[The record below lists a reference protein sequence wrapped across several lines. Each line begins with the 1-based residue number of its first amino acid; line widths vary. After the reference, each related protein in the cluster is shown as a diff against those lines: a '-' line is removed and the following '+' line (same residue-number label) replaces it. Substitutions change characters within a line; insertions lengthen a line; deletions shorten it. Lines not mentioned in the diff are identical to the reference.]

1 MHDLDEFFNTLW
13 AQYVSITPQALAIHR
28 LFEKQGESI
37 VNDHVAFRT
46 LAESCINIENLEP
59 QLQILGYTVF
69 DEYHFKQKKLYAR
82 SYVHPSHPAK
92 IFLSELLWPQLSEP
106 AQDIIKSQLDQI
118 NVDQQIDLHSGCLWP
133 LPSFKEYQILLS
145 ESEYAAWFSIW
156 GLRANHFTASLNHF
170 KHYQNIESVLTLLNE
185 NGFAMNESG
194 GLIKGEEKDCLRQAS
209 TLADKV
215 SLSFKDEGQK
225 DISSCYYEF
234 AQRFKQ
240 EDGRLYQG
248 FVTASA
254 DKIFEST
261 HSDSHQGERHA

>member
-1 MHDLDEFFNTLW
+1 MRDLDEFFNTLW
-13 AQYVSITPQALAIHR
+13 LQYVSITPQALAIHG
-28 LFEKQGESI
+28 LFEKQDECI

-46 LAESCINIENLEP
+46 LAQSCMNIESLEP
-59 QLQILGYTVF
+59 QILAFGYTVF

-82 SYVHPSHPAK
+82 SYVHPKHPAK
-92 IFLSELLWPQLSEP
+92 IFLSELLWPQLSL
-106 AQDIIKSQLDQI
+106 AVQDIIKSQLDHINAQQQI
-118 NVDQQIDLHSGCLWP
+118 NLHTGRLWP
-133 LPSFKEYQILLS
+133 LPSFQTYQTLLS

-170 KHYQNIESVLTLLNE
+170 KRYQNIADVLTLLNE

-194 GLIKGEEKDCLRQAS
+194 GLIKGQEQDCLRQAS

-215 SLSFKDEGQK
+215 SLTFKDQGPKE
-225 DISSCYYEF
+225 ICSCYYEF

-240 EDGRLYQG
+240 KNGLLYQG

-261 HSDSHQGERHA
+261 HAESTHAEGH